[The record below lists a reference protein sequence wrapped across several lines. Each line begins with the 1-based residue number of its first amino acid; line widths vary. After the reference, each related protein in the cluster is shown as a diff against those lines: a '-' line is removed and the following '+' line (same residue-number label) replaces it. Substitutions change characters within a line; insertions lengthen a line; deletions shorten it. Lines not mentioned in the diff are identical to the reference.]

1 MGWLRRAAA
10 RWLKLPPAPRPPAGS
25 EASVRVFRAAPNYY
39 RYALAR
45 WVLRQVGVVVGVLFV
60 FGSFFPFQD
69 LLEFEVPADAVD
81 RIVARVPPAS
91 WADRMELF
99 EVRPLADDPE
109 LVVLSVGPTV
119 FWFEMLGLALI
130 ALQAPLTYTLVRLD
144 YELRW
149 YIVTDRSLR
158 IREGITSVRE
168 STMTFANIQNLAIEQ
183 GPVQRL
189 LGISDL
195 KVRTAG
201 GGSKGEEFADEAEKA
216 KAMHIGYFRGVD
228 NGPELRDAILA
239 QLQRLK
245 DGGLD
250 DVVRHAPSD
259 DADAVR
265 AVDAARAVLDEARAI
280 RLALEPGQ

>member
-1 MGWLRRAAA
+1 M
-10 RWLKLPPAPRPPAGS
+10 
-25 EASVRVFRAAPNYY
+25 RVFRAAPNYY

-45 WVLRQVGVVVGVLFV
+45 WGLRQVGVVIGVLFV

-69 LLEFEVPADAVD
+69 LLEFEVPSDAVD

-91 WADRMELF
+91 WANRMELF

-109 LVVLSVGPTV
+109 QVVLSFGPTV
-119 FWFEMLGLALI
+119 FWFEMLGLVLI
-130 ALQAPLTYTLVRLD
+130 AVQAPFTYTLVRLD

-158 IREGITSVRE
+158 IREGITSLRE

-250 DVVRHAPSD
+250 DVVRRAPSD
-259 DADAVR
+259 DADAGR
-265 AVDAARAVLDEARAI
+265 ALDAARAVLDEARAI
-280 RLALEPGQ
+280 RIALEPGH